1 MEKGEEIARADQAKQ
16 ILEHP
21 LYVEA
26 LTTVKEAL
34 VQQLL
39 DTRVAEEVE
48 RDRLYIT
55 IKALEL
61 VNQHIQSVLETG
73 KLAEREQEDFL
84 TQVMGV
90 VQNHVQQHRS

>member
-1 MEKGEEIARADQAKQ
+1 MGNKGEELARADQAKQ

-26 LTTVKEAL
+26 LSTVREAL
-34 VQQLL
+34 IQYLL
-39 DTRVAEEVE
+39 DTKVAEEVE

-61 VNQHIQSVLETG
+61 VNQHLQSVLETG
-73 KLAEREQEDFL
+73 KLAEREQENFL
-84 TQVMGV
+84 TD
-90 VQNHVQQHRS
+90 

>member
-1 MEKGEEIARADQAKQ
+1 MGNKGEEIARADQAKQ

-26 LTTVKEAL
+26 LATVKEAL
-34 VQQLL
+34 VQHLL

-55 IKALEL
+55 IKALDL
-61 VNQHIQSVLETG
+61 VNRHITSVLETG
-73 KLAEREQEDFL
+73 KLAEREQEQFL
-84 TQVMGV
+84 TE
-90 VQNHVQQHRS
+90 